1 MKMAI
6 LEMTCFCILCVAFM
20 LIGAWI
26 YNGVV
31 PAYQ

>member
-1 MKMAI
+1 MKTAI
-6 LEMTCFCILCVAFM
+6 INATAFLITISAM
-20 LIGAWI
+20 IVIGALI

>member
-1 MKMAI
+1 MKTAI
-6 LEMTCFCILCVAFM
+6 INATAFLITISALM
-20 LIGAWI
+20 VIGALL